1 MLIFEIAK
9 AYQQKLETYKRRI
22 EICST
27 FLAAHGDPRPGV
39 DYGQLSAE
47 VPKLNAF
54 LESADDK
61 LAKAMALTVGG
72 LLDMRPNSKRSPDHL
87 LITKEQRSR
96 LLYSLNA
103 EFGQKLDEKN
113 QGSIVGVAFLL
124 KKFLSDGWKSADEP
138 WQ

>member
-1 MLIFEIAK
+1 
-9 AYQQKLETYKRRI
+9 
-22 EICST
+22 
-27 FLAAHGDPRPGV
+27 
-39 DYGQLSAE
+39 
-47 VPKLNAF
+47 
-54 LESADDK
+54 
-61 LAKAMALTVGG
+61 MALTVGG
-72 LLDMRPNSKRSPDHL
+72 LLDMRPNSKKSPDHL

-124 KKFLSDGWKSADEP
+124 KKFLSDGRKSADEP